1 MKKLLVFDFD
11 GVIAD
16 SLDILWEF
24 FDKINKKYKFFTF
37 KNKDELTTLWDQN
50 LFETVTK
57 FGVSKEDFIKFYNEW
72 VKLLILNTEK
82 VKPFDELKPILEK
95 LSQNNYLI
103 IISSNDDKIINDF
116 LKRND
121 LSEYFSSIY
130 GTEWGI
136 SKKIKLEMA
145 LNEFKIPKG
154 LTYFITDT
162 IGDLK
167 ELKKF
172 GIRTVAVTWGYHDK
186 EKLEKARPN
195 FIVKTPDE
203 LLELF
208 L

>member
-1 MKKLLVFDFD
+1 MKKLLVFDYD

-16 SLDILWEF
+16 SLDLLWEF
-24 FDKINKKYKFFTF
+24 FDKTNKKYKFFTF
-37 KNKDELTTLWDQN
+37 KNKYEFTTLWDKN
-50 LFETVTK
+50 MFEMPTK
-57 FGVSKEDFIKFYNEW
+57 LGVSKEDFIKFYNEW
-72 VKLLILNTEK
+72 VNLLILNNDRM
-82 VKPFDELKPILEK
+82 KPFDGLKPILEK
-95 LSQNNYLI
+95 LNQNNYLI
-103 IISSNDDKIINDF
+103 IISSNDDKIISDF
-116 LKRND
+116 LKRNELTD
-121 LSEYFSSIY
+121 YFTSIY

-145 LNEFKIPKG
+145 LKELKISKG

-167 ELKKF
+167 ELKSF

-186 EKLEKARPN
+186 EKLEKAKPD
-195 FIVKTPDE
+195 FIFETPDE